1 MSAEMTN
8 RELKPKRIT
17 MKNTKK
23 EMLEAYNEI
32 LQQLKERRAAELK
45 PEEEIAEKKIKEA
58 VEVTDSLS
66 TEGIVQEVSTLRLEI
81 GGLLGQLSDR
91 LEEEVGKYRQVQQAV
106 EAKQKELQEIYDIE
120 KSALSLAA
128 LIEAQHQKRQQTE
141 AELAVRKEELTREI
155 ETLRTEWKKERQ
167 AHDAESKEREAEER
181 KRRERE
187 KEEYQYAFQR
197 EQQLAREQFEDEKA
211 RLERE
216 ITYRREQM
224 EKELADREKAIV
236 ERETELNELRKQAS
250 AFPKELQSAV
260 NQAVK
265 EAVQRVESE
274 ARNREELLKKE
285 FDGERNVLNTRI
297 EALEKTVAEQ
307 NEHIAKLSQ
316 QVEKAYSQVQDI
328 ATKAIEGT
336 SRSRPLTDLQQLIAE
351 QTRKQSQEA

>member
-1 MSAEMTN
+1 MTN
-8 RELKPKRIT
+8 REFKPKGIT

-23 EMLEAYNEI
+23 EMLEAYNEV
-32 LQQLKERRAAELK
+32 LQQLKEKRAAGLK
-45 PEEEIAEKKIKEA
+45 PAEEIEERKIKEA

-91 LEEEVGKYRQVQQAV
+91 LEEEVSKYRQARQAV
-106 EAKQKELQEIYDIE
+106 EAKQKELQEIYEIE

-141 AELAVRKEELTREI
+141 AELAARKEELTQEI
-155 ETLRTEWKKERQ
+155 ETLRMEWGKEKQVHLAEIKER
-167 AHDAESKEREAEER
+167 DADER

-187 KEEYQYAFQR
+187 KEEYVYVFQR

-224 EKELADREKAIV
+224 EKELADREKAV
-236 ERETELNELRKQAS
+236 GEKETELSELRKQAS
-250 AFPKELQSAV
+250 AFPKELESAV
-260 NQAVK
+260 NKAVK
-265 EAVQRVESE
+265 EAIQRVALE
-274 ARNREELLKKE
+274 AKNREELLKKE

-297 EALEKTVAEQ
+297 ESLEKTVTEQ
-307 NEHIAKLSQ
+307 NEQIAKLSQ
-316 QVEKAYSQVQDI
+316 QVEKSYSQVQDI
-328 ATKAIEGT
+328 AIKAIEGT
-336 SRSRPLTDLQQLIAE
+336 SRSQPLTNLQQLMAE
-351 QTRKQSQEA
+351 QARKQSPET

>member
-1 MSAEMTN
+1 MTN
-8 RELKPKRIT
+8 REFKPKGIT

-23 EMLEAYNEI
+23 EMLEAYNEV
-32 LQQLKERRAAELK
+32 LQQLKEKRAAGLK
-45 PEEEIAEKKIKEA
+45 PAEEIEERKIKEA

-91 LEEEVGKYRQVQQAV
+91 LEEEVSKYRQARQAV
-106 EAKQKELQEIYDIE
+106 EAKQKELQEIYEIE

-141 AELAVRKEELTREI
+141 AELAARKEELTQEI
-155 ETLRTEWKKERQ
+155 ETLRMEWGKEKQVHLAEIKER
-167 AHDAESKEREAEER
+167 DADER

-187 KEEYQYAFQR
+187 KEEYVYVFQR

-224 EKELADREKAIV
+224 EKELADREKAV
-236 ERETELNELRKQAS
+236 GEKETELSELRKQAS
-250 AFPKELQSAV
+250 AFPKELESAV
-260 NQAVK
+260 NKAVK
-265 EAVQRVESE
+265 EAIQRVELE
-274 ARNREELLKKE
+274 AKNREELLKKE

-297 EALEKTVAEQ
+297 ESLEKTVTEQ
-307 NEHIAKLSQ
+307 NEQFAKLSQ
-316 QVEKAYSQVQDI
+316 QVEKSYSQVQDI
-328 ATKAIEGT
+328 AIKAIEGT
-336 SRSRPLTDLQQLIAE
+336 SRSQPLTNLQQLMAE
-351 QTRKQSQEA
+351 QARKQSPET

>member
-1 MSAEMTN
+1 MTD
-8 RELKPKRIT
+8 REFKPKKIT
-17 MKNTKK
+17 MKNVKK
-23 EMLEAYNEI
+23 EMLAAYNEV
-32 LQQLKERRAAELK
+32 LQHLEEQRAAQLK
-45 PEEEIAEKKIKEA
+45 PEEKIEEKKIEEA

-66 TEGIVQEVSTLRLEI
+66 TEGIVQEVSALKLEI

-91 LEEEVGKYRQVQQAV
+91 LEEEVGKYRQVRQAV
-106 EAKQKELQEIYDIE
+106 EAKEQELQDIYEIE

-128 LIEAQHQKRQQTE
+128 LVEAQHQKRQQTE
-141 AELAVRKEELTREI
+141 AELAARKEELTREI
-155 ETLRTEWKKERQ
+155 ETLRTEWGREKQVHEAEIKER
-167 AHDAESKEREAEER
+167 DADEQ

-187 KEEYQYAFQR
+187 KEEYRYAFQR

-216 ITYRREQM
+216 IANRREQM

-236 ERETELNELRKQAS
+236 ERETELNELRKQAG

-274 ARNREELLKKE
+274 AKNREELLKKE

-297 EALEKTVAEQ
+297 ESLEKRVAEQ
-307 NEHIAKLSQ
+307 NEQITKLSQ
-316 QVEKAYSQVQDI
+316 QVEKSYSQVQDI
-328 ATKAIEGT
+328 AIKAIEGT
-336 SRSRPLTDLQQLIAE
+336 SQAQPLPNLQQLMAE
-351 QTRKQSQEA
+351 QTRKQSQET

>member
-1 MSAEMTN
+1 MTN
-8 RELKPKRIT
+8 REVKPKTIT

-23 EMLEAYNEI
+23 EMLEAYNEV
-32 LQQLKERRAAELK
+32 LQQFKEKRAVELK
-45 PEEEIAEKKIKEA
+45 PEQEIKEKKVKEA

-66 TEGIVQEVSTLRLEI
+66 TEGIVQEVSTLKLEI
-81 GGLLGQLSDR
+81 GRLLSQLSDR
-91 LEEEVGKYRQVQQAV
+91 LEEEVGKYRQVRQTV
-106 EAKQKELQEIYDIE
+106 EAKQQELQEIYEIE

-141 AELAVRKEELTREI
+141 AELAAREEELTREI
-155 ETLRTEWKKERQ
+155 ETLRAEWEKERQ
-167 AHDAESKEREAEER
+167 AHEVEIKERDAEEQ

-187 KEEYQYAFQR
+187 KEEYRYAFQR

-216 ITYRREQM
+216 VAYRREQM
-224 EKELADREKAIV
+224 EKELADREKAVV
-236 ERETELNELRKQAS
+236 EKETELSELRKQVS

-274 ARNREELLKKE
+274 AKNREELLKKE

-307 NEHIAKLSQ
+307 NEQIAKLSQ

-328 ATKAIEGT
+328 ATKAIEST
-336 SRSRPLTDLQQLIAE
+336 SHSQPLTNLQQLMAE
-351 QTRKQSQEA
+351 QARKQSPET